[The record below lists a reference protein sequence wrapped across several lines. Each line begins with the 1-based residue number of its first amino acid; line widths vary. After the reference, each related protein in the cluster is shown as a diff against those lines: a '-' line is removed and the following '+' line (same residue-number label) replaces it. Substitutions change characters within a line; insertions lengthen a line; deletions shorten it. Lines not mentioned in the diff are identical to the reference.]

1 MNSFS
6 TFLQTHSIILDKA
19 KVVKEKTEEKMIK
32 IAEKERLEE
41 NIMLAESDIAI
52 ALPNLIQKDIQ
63 ENKLQEAS
71 DVSCCVRSFNDCF
84 WAVSSIKYIYIYSQI
99 LHIYETIFME
109 YSFFFFYYFCW
120 NTQQHRQE

>member
-6 TFLQTHSIILDKA
+6 TFLRTHSIILDKA

-41 NIMLAESDIAI
+41 KFMLAESDIAI

-71 DVSCCVRSFNDCF
+71 DVSCCSFL
-84 WAVSSIKYIYIYSQI
+84 Q
-99 LHIYETIFME
+99 
-109 YSFFFFYYFCW
+109 
-120 NTQQHRQE
+120 

>member
-19 KVVKEKTEEKMIK
+19 KVVKKKTEEKMIK

-41 NIMLAESDIAI
+41 NIMLAESD
-52 ALPNLIQKDIQ
+52 LIQKDIQ

-71 DVSCCVRSFNDCF
+71 DVSCCLFL
-84 WAVSSIKYIYIYSQI
+84 Q
-99 LHIYETIFME
+99 
-109 YSFFFFYYFCW
+109 
-120 NTQQHRQE
+120 

>member
-1 MNSFS
+1 MDSFS

-41 NIMLAESDIAI
+41 KIMLAESDIAI

-71 DVSCCVRSFNDCF
+71 DVSCCSFL
-84 WAVSSIKYIYIYSQI
+84 Q
-99 LHIYETIFME
+99 
-109 YSFFFFYYFCW
+109 
-120 NTQQHRQE
+120 

>member
-41 NIMLAESDIAI
+41 KIMLAESD
-52 ALPNLIQKDIQ
+52 LIQKDIQ

-71 DVSCCVRSFNDCF
+71 DVSCCSFL
-84 WAVSSIKYIYIYSQI
+84 Q
-99 LHIYETIFME
+99 
-109 YSFFFFYYFCW
+109 
-120 NTQQHRQE
+120 